1 MINKEIILEK
11 SRKEGKDEGKEFL
24 EHKGRTHG
32 FVFFCILYLF
42 IAAFNLFKGD
52 STSTFSAITS
62 LFFCF
67 MSSEAF
73 IKYRY
78 TKEKAY
84 LITFVASL
92 LTVIFSLLNYI
103 LVCLR

>member
-1 MINKEIILEK
+1 MINREIILEK

-24 EHKGRTHG
+24 EYKGRNHG
-32 FVFFCILYLF
+32 FVFFCILYIF
-42 IAAFNLFKGD
+42 IAVFNLFKGD

-67 MSSEAF
+67 TSSEAF
-73 IKYRY
+73 VKYRY

-92 LTVIFSLLNYI
+92 LTVILSLINYI